1 MAEAEAPPGRA
12 GDSLEEQEI
21 PKGEAETARAAS
33 AKVKMAREAK
43 ADAAGSVGAARYL
56 QASRTPS
63 AKEWP
68 EASRRPT

>member
-1 MAEAEAPPGRA
+1 MAQAETPPGRA
-12 GDSLEEQEI
+12 GDSLEGQEI
-21 PKGEAETARAAS
+21 PKAETAKAAS

-56 QASRTPS
+56 QALRTPS
-63 AKEWP
+63 VREWP

>member
-1 MAEAEAPPGRA
+1 MEP
-12 GDSLEEQEI
+12 QEI
-21 PKGEAETARAAS
+21 PKGEAETAKAAS

-43 ADAAGSVGAARYL
+43 AHAAGSVGAARYL

-63 AKEWP
+63 VREWL